1 MQSGAVKDG
10 REPQEKETAAIPRT
24 KIHGP
29 SSHLRS
35 DRLMADKK
43 QTKKKLGAP
52 TIKTQKL
59 LDDICAGIAL
69 GKSARAMC
77 IEVGISQRVLWNW
90 LATDIELLQQYTRA
104 KDLCADTLAE
114 EIIEIADDSRF
125 DTRIKDDGTEVTDN
139 EVVQRSRLRVDARKW
154 YASKLAPKKYG
165 DRITNEHEGGDPDK
179 PILTTISLRFIDPAD
194 PK

>member
-1 MQSGAVKDG
+1 
-10 REPQEKETAAIPRT
+10 
-24 KIHGP
+24 
-29 SSHLRS
+29 
-35 DRLMADKK
+35 MAEKK
-43 QTKKKLGAP
+43 QAKKKIGAP

-77 IEVGISQRVLWNW
+77 VEVGISQRVLWNW
-90 LATDIELLQQYTRA
+90 LAADEIFMQQYARA
-104 KDLCADTLAE
+104 KEICADTLAE
-114 EIIEIADDSRF
+114 EIIEIADDNRF

-165 DRITNEHEGGDPDK
+165 DRITNEHEGGDPNK
-179 PILTTISLRFIDPAD
+179 PITANIAISFVAANA